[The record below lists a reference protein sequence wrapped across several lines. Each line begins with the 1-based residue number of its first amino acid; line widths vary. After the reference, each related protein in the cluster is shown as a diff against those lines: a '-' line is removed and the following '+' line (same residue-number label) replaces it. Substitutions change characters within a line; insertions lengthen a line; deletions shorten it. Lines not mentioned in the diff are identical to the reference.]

1 METLKTIIGEVYF
14 YILDG
19 VVFNVLSY
27 SNGDTCVRKGV
38 SAVTDADKEVLVPS
52 FTVKKD
58 RKTTTYYLSNLISD
72 GDKYDGASF
81 TKHPDA
87 EIGGG
92 ENINTYYNTLCKEQI
107 KNAIKGKPAAD
118 FDFFNGNKKLL
129 GIPEFMISGAEGYT
143 VTGVSQITFTK
154 AEFDKAKKEVAQSEA
169 LKAADSKAREFGYKV
184 TLEAED
190 ITVEEISE

>member
-1 METLKTIIGEVYF
+1 MEALKTNIGEVYF

-27 SNGDTCVRKGV
+27 SNGDTCAKKGV

-58 RKTTTYYLSNLISD
+58 EKTTTYYLSNLISD
-72 GDKYDGASF
+72 GDKYAGGSF
-81 TKHPDA
+81 TKHPDT

-107 KNAIKGKPAAD
+107 KNTIKGRPAAD
-118 FDFFNGNKKLL
+118 FDFFNENKNLL

-154 AEFDKAKKEVAQSEA
+154 AAFNTMKEEVVKSEA
-169 LKAADSKAREFGYKV
+169 WKAGNSRANDFGYKL
-184 TLEAED
+184 TTKEENL
-190 ITVEEISE
+190 TVSKLS